1 MSNPDVPVSNP
12 DMPALTQAPVVLIG
26 EDRLS
31 TGVADC
37 LRAAGVEV
45 VALGEPPLGDVRTAL
60 RERPSAVLIAT
71 LDDIVALRY
80 ALVVEYMQPG
90 VRLIVT
96 IFDRTVAG
104 QVRRSVRNCEVLSAA
119 EIAVPSLVG
128 PCVEPGLL
136 ALFRGEQGL
145 RGAVPTPQGP
155 RLQASGPVRSSVLR
169 RLVGWARSQLRPFDA
184 GGRILVAG
192 AFGLIGVVGLDTA
205 IGLGH
210 SESFVNALYSAVK
223 TLTTVGPNRIVDHGS
238 EAMKATAAVTMMLA
252 AVFFA
257 AFTAGLVQRLLSPRL
272 AAILGR
278 RTIPRGD
285 HVIVIGLG
293 HFGFRLCI
301 ALADLGLRVV
311 AVERNEQA
319 PNVRMARRMGI
330 PVVVADGRE
339 RSVLEGLSLRRARAL
354 AAVTSD
360 DLTNVSVSVAALAV
374 REDLRVVLRA
384 FEGAVA
390 QESQALFHI
399 GVVRDVFALAC
410 AGLASVALGGSSRV
424 IVCEQE
430 TYVIDEQE
438 HLQRFPPLSE
448 GAAAWEA
455 QAR

>member
-1 MSNPDVPVSNP
+1 MTEIHEHP
-12 DMPALTQAPVVLIG
+12 LTEAPVVLIG

-37 LRAAGVEV
+37 LRTAGVEV
-45 VALGEPPLGDVRTAL
+45 IALGEPPLGDVRTAL
-60 RERPSAVLIAT
+60 RDRPSAVLIAT

-119 EIAVPSLVG
+119 EIAVPSLIG
-128 PCVEPGLL
+128 PCVDTDLL
-136 ALFRGEQGL
+136 ALFKNADGL
-145 RGAVPTPQGP
+145 RGVVGGAQGP
-155 RLQASGPVRSSVLR
+155 QLRPAGPVRPGPWRGML
-169 RLVGWARSQLRPFDA
+169 GWVRSQLRPFDV
-184 GGRILVAG
+184 GGRILVGG
-192 AFGLIGVVGLDTA
+192 ACGLLAILALDTT
-205 IGLGH
+205 IGLAHG
-210 SESFVNALYSAVK
+210 ETFVNAWYTAVK
-223 TLTTVGPNRIVDHGS
+223 VLTTVGPNRLVEHGS
-238 EAMKATAAVTMMLA
+238 EAMRATASVTMLLA
-252 AVFFA
+252 AIFFA
-257 AFTAGLVQRLLSPRL
+257 AFTAGLVQRLLSRRL
-272 AAILGR
+272 AAIVGR

-285 HVIVIGLG
+285 HVVVVGLG
-293 HFGFRLCI
+293 HFGFRLCL

-311 AVERNEQA
+311 AVERNEEA
-319 PNVRMARRMGI
+319 PNVRTAKRMGI

-339 RSVLEGLSLRRARAL
+339 RSVLERLSLRRARAL

-390 QESQALFHI
+390 HESQALFHI
-399 GVVRDVFALAC
+399 GVIRDVFALAS
-410 AGLASVALGGSSRV
+410 AGLASAALGGSSRV
-424 IVCEQE
+424 IVADHE

-438 HLQRFPPLSE
+438 RLSRFPPLRT
-448 GAAAWEA
+448 
-455 QAR
+455 QARSTGGLG

>member
-1 MSNPDVPVSNP
+1 
-12 DMPALTQAPVVLIG
+12 MPPHADQHPLRQAPVVLIG

-31 TGVADC
+31 AGVAEC
-37 LRAAGVEV
+37 LRVAGVEV
-45 VALGEPPLGDVRTAL
+45 MALGEPPLGDVRTAL

-128 PCVEPGLL
+128 PCVDTDLL
-136 ALFRGEQGL
+136 ALFKTADGL
-145 RGAVPTPQGP
+145 RGVVSDGRSPQL
-155 RLQASGPVRSSVLR
+155 RAAGPVRPGLLR
-169 RLVGWARSQLRPFDA
+169 RLLGWARSQLRPFDA
-184 GGRILVAG
+184 GGRILVGG
-192 AFGLIGVVGLDTA
+192 ALGLFAVLALDTVIA
-205 IGLGH
+205 LAHGQ
-210 SESFVNALYSAVK
+210 SFVDAWYTAVK
-223 TLTTVGPNRIVDHGS
+223 VLTTVGPSRLVDRGS
-238 EAMKATAAVTMMLA
+238 EALRATASVTILLA

-257 AFTAGLVQRLLSPRL
+257 AFTAGLVQRLLSRRL
-272 AAILGR
+272 AAIVGR

-285 HVIVIGLG
+285 HVVVVGLG
-293 HFGFRLCI
+293 HFGFRLCL

-311 AVERNEQA
+311 AVERNEDA
-319 PNVRMARRMGI
+319 PNVRAAHRMGI
-330 PVVVADGRE
+330 PVVIADGRE
-339 RSVLEGLSLRRARAL
+339 RRVLEHLSLRRARAL

-399 GVVRDVFALAC
+399 GVVRDVFALAA
-410 AGLASVALGGSSRV
+410 AGLASAALGGSSRV
-424 IVCEQE
+424 VVAEHE
-430 TYVIDEQE
+430 TYVIDAQGQ
-438 HLQRFPPLSE
+438 LRRFPAQRA
-448 GAAAWEA
+448 GAPPGPRAPRAV
-455 QAR
+455 

>member
-1 MSNPDVPVSNP
+1 MTETNEHPLR
-12 DMPALTQAPVVLIG
+12 AAPVVLIG

-31 TGVADC
+31 TGVAEC
-37 LRAAGVEV
+37 LRSAGVEV
-45 VALGEPPLGDVRTAL
+45 IALGEPPLGDVRTAL
-60 RERPSAVLIAT
+60 RDRPSAVLIAT

-119 EIAVPSLVG
+119 EIVVPSLIG
-128 PCVEPGLL
+128 PCVDTDLL
-136 ALFRGEQGL
+136 ALFKGSDGL
-145 RGAVPTPQGP
+145 RGVVGGAQGP
-155 RLQASGPVRSSVLR
+155 TLRAAGPVRPGRWR
-169 RLVGWARSQLRPFDA
+169 RALGWARSQLRPFDV
-184 GGRILVAG
+184 GGRILVGG
-192 AFGLIGVVGLDTA
+192 ACGLLAVLVLDTG
-205 IGLGH
+205 IGLAHG
-210 SESFVNALYSAVK
+210 ETLLNAWYAAVK
-223 TLTTVGPNRIVDHGS
+223 VITTVGPSRLVDRGS
-238 EAMKATAAVTMMLA
+238 EALRAVGSLSMLAA

-257 AFTAGLVQRLLSPRL
+257 AFTAGLVQRLLSRRL
-272 AAILGR
+272 AAIVGR

-285 HVIVIGLG
+285 HVVVIGLG
-293 HFGFRLCI
+293 HFGFRLCL

-311 AVERNEQA
+311 AVERNENA
-319 PNVRMARRMGI
+319 PNVRMAKRMGI

-399 GVVRDVFALAC
+399 GVVRDVFALAS
-410 AGLASVALGGSSRV
+410 AGLASAALGGSSRV
-424 IVCEQE
+424 IVADHE
-430 TYVIDEQE
+430 TYVIDDRERL
-438 HLQRFPPLSE
+438 HRFPPDRV
-448 GAAAWEA
+448 
-455 QAR
+455 QARPATGGLT

>member
-1 MSNPDVPVSNP
+1 MTESHEHS
-12 DMPALTQAPVVLIG
+12 LRQAPVVLIG

-31 TGVADC
+31 TGVAEC

-45 VALGEPPLGDVRTAL
+45 IALGEPPLGDVRTAL
-60 RERPSAVLIAT
+60 RDRPSAVLIAT

-119 EIAVPSLVG
+119 EIAVPSLIG
-128 PCVEPGLL
+128 PCVDTDLL
-136 ALFRGEQGL
+136 ALFRNAHGL
-145 RGAVPTPQGP
+145 RGVVGGAHGP
-155 RLQASGPVRSSVLR
+155 RLRPAGPVRPGAWR
-169 RLVGWARSQLRPFDA
+169 RALGWARSQLRPFDV
-184 GGRILVAG
+184 GGRILVGG
-192 AFGLIGVVGLDTA
+192 ACGLLAILALDTA
-205 IGLGH
+205 IGLARGQT
-210 SESFVNALYSAVK
+210 FVNAWYSAVK
-223 TLTTVGPNRIVDHGS
+223 VLTTVGPSRLVERGS
-238 EAMKATAAVTMMLA
+238 EAMRATASVTMLLA

-257 AFTAGLVQRLLSPRL
+257 AFTAGLVQRLLSRRL
-272 AAILGR
+272 AAIVGR

-285 HVIVIGLG
+285 HVVVVGLG
-293 HFGFRLCI
+293 HFGFRLCL

-311 AVERNEQA
+311 AVERNELA
-319 PNVRMARRMGI
+319 PNVRMAKRMGI

-390 QESQALFHI
+390 QESQALFHV
-399 GVVRDVFALAC
+399 GVIRDVFALAS
-410 AGLASVALGGSSRV
+410 AGLASAALGGSSRV
-424 IVCEQE
+424 IVADHE
-430 TYVIDEQE
+430 TYVIDAQE
-438 HLQRFPPLSE
+438 RLSRFPPLRT
-448 GAAAWEA
+448 
-455 QAR
+455 QAHGTGGLR

>member
-1 MSNPDVPVSNP
+1 
-12 DMPALTQAPVVLIG
+12 MPGADQHPLRQAPVVLIG

-31 TGVADC
+31 TGVAEC
-37 LRAAGVEV
+37 LRSAGVEV
-45 VALGEPPLGDVRTAL
+45 LALGEPPLGDVRTAL
-60 RERPSAVLIAT
+60 RDRPSAVLIAT

-128 PCVEPGLL
+128 PCVDTDML
-136 ALFRGEQGL
+136 ALFRTADGL
-145 RGAVPTPQGP
+145 RGVVSDGAGP
-155 RLQASGPVRSSVLR
+155 RLRSAGPVRPSLAR
-169 RLVGWARSQLRPFDA
+169 RALGWARSQLRPFDV
-184 GGRILVAG
+184 GGRILVGG
-192 AFGLIGVVGLDTA
+192 AVGLLAVLALDTA
-205 IGLGH
+205 IALGH
-210 SESFVNALYSAVK
+210 GESFVDAWYSAVK
-223 TLTTVGPNRIVDHGS
+223 VLTTVGPSRLVDHGS
-238 EAMKATAAVTMMLA
+238 EALRATASITILLA

-257 AFTAGLVQRLLSPRL
+257 AFTAGLVQRLLSRRL
-272 AAILGR
+272 AGIVGR

-285 HVIVIGLG
+285 HVVVVGLG
-293 HFGFRLCI
+293 HFGFRLCL

-311 AVERNEQA
+311 AVERDQEA
-319 PNVRMARRMGI
+319 PNVRAAHRSGI
-330 PVVVADGRE
+330 PVVIADGRE
-339 RSVLEGLSLRRARAL
+339 RRVLEQLSLRRARAL

-399 GVVRDVFALAC
+399 GVVRDVFALAS
-410 AGLASVALGGSSRV
+410 AGLASAALGGSSRV
-424 IVCEQE
+424 VVADQD
-430 TYVIDEQE
+430 TYVIDAQE
-438 HLQRFPPLSE
+438 RLRRFP
-448 GAAAWEA
+448 A
-455 QAR
+455 QHAPAPPGPRAPRGV